1 MLSKAFQVSAAFLCL
16 AVGARLTADGVHAS
30 RLSTSVLVNGTR
42 CSVSPCSQSHLRA
55 SEHAASVK
63 MVNFDYHQNVK
74 GGKTDKLHSVLKPY
88 LSKFVEECGFFY
100 YSGES
105 GIARWGC

>member
-1 MLSKAFQVSAAFLCL
+1 
-16 AVGARLTADGVHAS
+16 
-30 RLSTSVLVNGTR
+30 
-42 CSVSPCSQSHLRA
+42 
-55 SEHAASVK
+55 

-105 GIARWGC
+105 GIARWGCSCTTVRL

>member
-1 MLSKAFQVSAAFLCL
+1 
-16 AVGARLTADGVHAS
+16 
-30 RLSTSVLVNGTR
+30 
-42 CSVSPCSQSHLRA
+42 
-55 SEHAASVK
+55 

-105 GIARWGC
+105 GIARLGCSCTTVRL